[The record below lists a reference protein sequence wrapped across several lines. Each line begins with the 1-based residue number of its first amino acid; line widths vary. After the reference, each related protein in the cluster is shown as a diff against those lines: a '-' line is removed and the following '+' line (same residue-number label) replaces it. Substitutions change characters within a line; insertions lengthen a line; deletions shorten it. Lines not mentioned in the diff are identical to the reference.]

1 MVFSF
6 VGVFTD
12 LLIQEHSFGY
22 KVFTL
27 VDSGFK
33 ISEHAA
39 KTPDESL
46 YNLRIHAKGIRCHN
60 VPDSS
65 RISPS
70 IN

>member
-1 MVFSF
+1 MVIGF

-27 VDSGFK
+27 IDSGFK
-33 ISEHAA
+33 ISGQAA
-39 KTPDESL
+39 KPPESL

-65 RISPS
+65 RISPG

>member
-1 MVFSF
+1 MVIGL

-27 VDSGFK
+27 IDSGFK
-33 ISEHAA
+33 ISGHAV
-39 KTPDESL
+39 KPPESL
-46 YNLRIHAKGIRCHN
+46 CNLWIHAKGIRCHN

-65 RISPS
+65 
-70 IN
+70 